1 MNTAAARPL
10 AVLPVQGVSAAQA
23 DQYPPVAILL
33 TAGFSLYILVWFLE
47 FGQRV
52 ALFGAMRLEFMLG
65 AVLSVASVI
74 CIAMRDE
81 PNHSRLTKFICA
93 YFLFLFLHLSVSQ
106 HFAQSWDAFVNW
118 ILKFSCMALFTYAF
132 VRSPRTLRIFMAMLL
147 LVVLK
152 LGHEAF
158 LGKITGSMVWE
169 NQGIQR
175 LYGTPGSR
183 FGHPNSLSGLGVSML
198 PFLYYMFQVS
208 PRKWR
213 PVLIVATVF
222 AINIII
228 FTGSRTG
235 YLATLALGSF
245 LWLRSTR
252 KGRFFAII
260 LLVGAAGVPAIPPQ
274 YESRF
279 MSAFV
284 GEAAEGH
291 SKEARIELANDA
303 WQLFLANP
311 QGLGI
316 YAFRYAREEQLGKE
330 QYDPH
335 NLYLQMLVEI
345 GLPGS
350 LLFAL
355 LIGAVW
361 RELRSTEMALAESER
376 QLQDVVC
383 ATPETDER
391 RRRHLADVRFMRGT
405 ASAFLAFIFTR
416 LVLGVFG
423 HDLYEIYWWL
433 ASGASIAIVN
443 MKPVADARTA
453 IIVGP
458 APTMAAPHTGMA
470 AVVR

>member
-1 MNTAAARPL
+1 
-10 AVLPVQGVSAAQA
+10 V
-23 DQYPPVAILL
+23 
-33 TAGFSLYILVWFLE
+33 
-47 FGQRV
+47 
-52 ALFGAMRLEFMLG
+52 
-65 AVLSVASVI
+65 
-74 CIAMRDE
+74 
-81 PNHSRLTKFICA
+81 
-93 YFLFLFLHLSVSQ
+93 
-106 HFAQSWDAFVNW
+106 
-118 ILKFSCMALFTYAF
+118 
-132 VRSPRTLRIFMAMLL
+132 
-147 LVVLK
+147 
-152 LGHEAF
+152 
-158 LGKITGSMVWE
+158 
-169 NQGIQR
+169 
-175 LYGTPGSR
+175 
-183 FGHPNSLSGLGVSML
+183 
-198 PFLYYMFQVS
+198 
-208 PRKWR
+208 
-213 PVLIVATVF
+213 
-222 AINIII
+222 

-252 KGRFFAII
+252 KGRFLAIMV
-260 LLVGAAGVPAIPPQ
+260 LVAAAGVPAIPPQ

-291 SKEARIELANDA
+291 SKEARIELASDA
-303 WQLFLANP
+303 WNLFLANP

-316 YAFRYAREEQLGKE
+316 YAFRYAREAQLGKE

-335 NLYLQMLVEI
+335 HLYLQMLVDI

-361 RELRSTEMALAESER
+361 RELRSTEMALADGER
-376 QLQDVVC
+376 QLQDVAS
-383 ATPETDER
+383 ATPEADER

-433 ASGASIAIVN
+433 VAGASIAIVN

-453 IIVGP
+453 AIGAP
-458 APTMAAPHTGMA
+458 APNAAAATTGTA
-470 AVVR
+470 ALVR